1 LLKARAVAAATGL
14 PALADD
20 SGLEV
25 EALDGAPGVRSARW
39 APTDGARLAKLLDA
53 LRDVPPPRRGARFR
67 CVVVL
72 AWPDG
77 RSEAAEGTCAGQVA
91 LSPAGSTGFGYDPVF
106 VADELGCTL
115 AEAGPEAKQRVS
127 HRARA
132 CDPGTLRAARG
143 RVREGRLAG
152 RGVAQPGSAPA
163 LGAGG
168 RPFKSARPDHSAP
181 VAQWTERRPS
191 KPWVRGSN
199 PFWRASKRPGRGRKV
214 E

>member
-1 LLKARAVAAATGL
+1 MIPPRLVLATANPGKIAELRALVAEWGPVEVRALPEVGAVTLPVETGATYLANALLKARAVAAATGL

-25 EALDGAPGVRSARW
+25 EALGGAPGVRSARW
-39 APTDGARLAKLLDA
+39 APTDGARIAKLLDA

-132 CDPGTLRAARG
+132 MR
-143 RVREGRLAG
+143 
-152 RGVAQPGSAPA
+152 A
-163 LGAGG
+163 LGARLRSGN
-168 RPFKSARPDHSAP
+168 
-181 VAQWTERRPS
+181 VAC
-191 KPWVRGSN
+191 G
-199 PFWRASKRPGRGRKV
+199 PGPC
-214 E
+214 